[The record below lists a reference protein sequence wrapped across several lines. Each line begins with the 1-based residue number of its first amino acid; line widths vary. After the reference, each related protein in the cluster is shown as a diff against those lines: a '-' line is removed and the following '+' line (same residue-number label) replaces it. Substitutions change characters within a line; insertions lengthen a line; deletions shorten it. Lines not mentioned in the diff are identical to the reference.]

1 MPNYNITLDDIKSV
15 DYERYK
21 SIFQHSEF
29 FDVPGR
35 EHYRLLAYISTLFDN
50 VNIIDIGTKAVTQLG
65 FLADTS
71 QDPTHYEVLS
81 KMIKD
86 LSDTSEKL
94 LKTHESYERI
104 LNKRNT
110 KKDTKIAEGEGVSV
124 YLSTSE
130 IARAIKDLGK

>member
-1 MPNYNITLDDIKSV
+1 MTNNTIEMSLGLMPVVQPNYQIDQMKNDINNDSALKDFEQARSNI
-15 DYERYK
+15 
-21 SIFQHSEF
+21 
-29 FDVPGR
+29 
-35 EHYRLLAYISTLFDN
+35 

>member
-50 VNIIDIGTKAVTQLG
+50 VNIDSI
-65 FLADTS
+65 TS
-71 QDPTHYEVLS
+71 FAGH
-81 KMIKD
+81 
-86 LSDTSEKL
+86 
-94 LKTHESYERI
+94 
-104 LNKRNT
+104 
-110 KKDTKIAEGEGVSV
+110 A
-124 YLSTSE
+124 
-130 IARAIKDLGK
+130 A